1 VNVENA
7 EIVRRLRAEARLL
20 AARGE
25 NLFRVRAYRWAAGV
39 VEGLGRPVA
48 DMVAERGR
56 ASLEELPGIGRRI
69 AVTIELFVRTGEW
82 LTRTGTA
89 IGGPGAKAG

>member
-1 VNVENA
+1 MVENA
-7 EIVRRLRAEARLL
+7 EIVRRLRGEARVL

-25 NLFRVRAYRWAAGV
+25 NLFRIRAYRWAAGV

-48 DMVAERGR
+48 DMVAEQGR
-56 ASLEELPGIGRRI
+56 SALEELPGIGRRM

-82 LTRTGTA
+82 VTRSGSA
-89 IGGPGAKAG
+89 HGGSGAKAG